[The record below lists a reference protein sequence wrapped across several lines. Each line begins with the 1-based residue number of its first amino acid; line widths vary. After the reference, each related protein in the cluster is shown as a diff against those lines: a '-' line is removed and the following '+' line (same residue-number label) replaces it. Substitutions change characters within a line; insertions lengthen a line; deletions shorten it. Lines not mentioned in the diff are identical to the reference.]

1 MLLHGRWLAGSARMG
16 RCDRLGHAKLCE
28 ARGDCREAAVS
39 EISWCVLSWA
49 RFLSIFAWCR
59 VLAWKSVDPRASGI
73 NVTQG
78 GRTREPL

>member
-39 EISWCVLSWA
+39 EISCRERNKLVCLELGTLSFHL
-49 RFLSIFAWCR
+49 RLVSRGVRIRSI
-59 VLAWKSVDPRASGI
+59 D
-73 NVTQG
+73 
-78 GRTREPL
+78 

>member
-59 VLAWKSVDPRASGI
+59 VVCGLLIKAVALKPSGA
-73 NVTQG
+73 G
-78 GRTREPL
+78 